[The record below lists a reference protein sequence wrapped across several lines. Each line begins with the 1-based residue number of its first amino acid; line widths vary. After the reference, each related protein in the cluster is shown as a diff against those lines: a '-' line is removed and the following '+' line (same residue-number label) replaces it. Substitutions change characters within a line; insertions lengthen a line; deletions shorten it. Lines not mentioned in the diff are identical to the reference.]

1 MKGRQTHPLF
11 SSVTRGE
18 VVVWWCGSSVSGV
31 GEAHRTGCL
40 AHDGA
45 GGGWLVAGYTVPL
58 ARGREDVA
66 KGGCVPE
73 AW

>member
-1 MKGRQTHPLF
+1 M
-11 SSVTRGE
+11 
-18 VVVWWCGSSVSGV
+18 SGV
-31 GEAHRTGCL
+31 GEAHRIECL